1 MSDHTFTDTVYMG
14 SKECSRCGAIMDPL
28 QVMYS
33 HNGATCPN
41 CRNAKMESHVR
52 QGMSEK

>member
-1 MSDHTFTDTVYMG
+1 VSDHTFTDTVYMG